1 MFFGGVVTQGQ
12 VVTLSNKHSIKNF
25 YDKVDKLDNANLTKT
40 QERFLQI
47 YGEKLEKMQLMPF
60 SFAKHPVEDMDNW
73 CIYVVTDEED
83 TTKGEKEKEKRKPE
97 SEEEIRAKEL
107 INLYYI
113 DVKRIFTEF
122 IIENE
127 IMLFDNLYKDKSKYY
142 ELVKRYRLLL
152 FRKGEKN
159 EQAKAKAVVNYLR
172 YDVRFKNILKE
183 SEPEILAKVEGED
196 RRAKA
201 KATVK
206 VKSKKEAEKEAS
218 SKITAKEVS
227 KFKKEA
233 KEDLMSQV
241 LDDVVSEEEETAR
254 ITRDEDLRRL
264 LNELNENKAYISLD
278 QGNTSK
284 NRKTLEF
291 ETGKREVMP

>member
-1 MFFGGVVTQGQ
+1 M
-12 VVTLSNKHSIKNF
+12 
-25 YDKVDKLDNANLTKT
+25 
-40 QERFLQI
+40 
-47 YGEKLEKMQLMPF
+47 
-60 SFAKHPVEDMDNW
+60 
-73 CIYVVTDEED
+73 
-83 TTKGEKEKEKRKPE
+83 
-97 SEEEIRAKEL
+97 
-107 INLYYI
+107 
-113 DVKRIFTEF
+113 
-122 IIENE
+122 
-127 IMLFDNLYKDKSKYY
+127 
-142 ELVKRYRLLL
+142 
-152 FRKGEKN
+152 
-159 EQAKAKAVVNYLR
+159 
-172 YDVRFKNILKE
+172 E

-233 KEDLMSQV
+233 QEDLMSQV